1 MRKVLFMKGSE
12 LRLIEYMEGSKKRF
26 IIPVYQRN
34 YDWKIENCK
43 QLYDDLIQVI
53 KNNSKTHFFGSIV
66 SVYEPSG
73 RNTEFLIID
82 GQQRLTTMSLL
93 FLALYNLLEEKIII
107 SEDESLKDQI
117 YEDFLVDK
125 YQPQEKRMK
134 LKPIKNDQ
142 KAFSKLFNS
151 KDDYIKDSNLTIN
164 YSYFYERIQKQEI
177 TIDELFDAICRLEI
191 INITLNNEDN
201 PQLIFESLNSTGLDL
216 SEGDKIRNYILM
228 GLPKQKQDEYYEK
241 YWNCIEKCTKYD
253 VSSFIR
259 DYLSVKQLVIPSQK
273 KVYINFKKYVE
284 DSSLKIIEI
293 LEDLL
298 SYAKRYNILLCEKTS
313 SKELNS
319 CINRLNRLETTV
331 TRPFFLEVLRLY
343 DENQINLNEVA
354 EAFSITESYLF
365 RRTIC
370 DLPTNALNKIFLLLN
385 REIMRYDG
393 TDSNYIE
400 KLKFALLS
408 KKDRARFPNDDD
420 FSLMFTEK
428 PIYQMNSKN
437 KIYILE
443 RLENFGTLEDK
454 DIYRHYDEGEY
465 SIEHIMP
472 QHLTPAWIKE
482 LGDSYEEIHDTW
494 LHRIANL
501 TLTAY
506 NSKYSNSTFVEKKTM
521 KNGFED
527 SGIRLNTYV
536 SKKDKW
542 TLAELRD
549 RNDYLLKRA
558 LNIWAFPSTNYK
570 PQEKQLDSYTLDDEA
585 SFLSG
590 RQIAKFVYKGIEQ
603 PVVSWVEM
611 YTKVLRALYLED
623 KTIITKIALSTDDD
637 LSIHFSTN
645 KRIFKKC
652 DEIGDNVYVQTNTNT
667 QSKLSVLN
675 RLYKLYGMDPTD
687 LVFYLRD
694 SNDKEAEKGT
704 RFEIRRRYWGYA
716 LKFIKEENFDNKSFD
731 NVNTSKENWINGTF
745 GIGGFAIC
753 CIANYDFA
761 RVDVYFGKT
770 NANENKIAF
779 DNVMLHKLEIESNLG
794 VNLEWDRGDDV
805 KRSIISYRLENV
817 SIYNEN
823 DWLQIAK
830 FHAKW
835 SKKFIDV
842 IVPYLK

>member
-1 MRKVLFMKGSE
+1 MKGSE

-93 FLALYNLLEEKIII
+93 FLAMYNLLEEKIII

-298 SYAKRYNILLCEKTS
+298 SYAKRYNILLCGKTS

-558 LNIWAFPSTNYK
+558 LDIWAFPSTNYK

-694 SNDKEAEKGT
+694 SNDKEDEKGT
-704 RFEIRRRYWGYA
+704 RFEIRRKYWEYA

-835 SKKFIDV
+835 SKKFIDA

>member
-1 MRKVLFMKGSE
+1 MKGSE

-298 SYAKRYNILLCEKTS
+298 SYAKRYNILLCGKTS

-454 DIYRHYDEGEY
+454 DIYRHYNEGEY

-482 LGDSYEEIHDTW
+482 LGDSYEEIHGTW

-558 LNIWAFPSTNYK
+558 LDIWAFPSTNYK

-694 SNDKEAEKGT
+694 SNDKEDEKGT

-835 SKKFIDV
+835 SKKFIDA

>member
-1 MRKVLFMKGSE
+1 MKGSE

-93 FLALYNLLEEKIII
+93 FLAMYNLLEEKIII

-298 SYAKRYNILLCEKTS
+298 SYAKRYNILLCGKTS

-558 LNIWAFPSTNYK
+558 LDIWASPSTNYK

-590 RQIAKFVYKGIEQ
+590 RQIAKFVYKGTEQ

-623 KTIITKIALSTDDD
+623 KTIITKIALSTDDE

-675 RLYKLYGMDPTD
+675 RLYKLYGMNPTD

-694 SNDKEAEKGT
+694 SNDKEDEKGT
-704 RFEIRRRYWGYA
+704 RFEIRRKYWEYA

-779 DNVMLHKLEIESNLG
+779 DNVMLHKLEIESNFG

-835 SKKFIDV
+835 SKKFIDA

>member
-1 MRKVLFMKGSE
+1 MKGSE

-400 KLKFALLS
+400 KLKCALLS

-835 SKKFIDV
+835 SKKFIDA

>member
-1 MRKVLFMKGSE
+1 MKGSE

-93 FLALYNLLEEKIII
+93 FLAMYNLLEEKIII

-298 SYAKRYNILLCEKTS
+298 SYAKRYNILLCGKTS

-558 LNIWAFPSTNYK
+558 LDIWAFPSTNYK

-590 RQIAKFVYKGIEQ
+590 RQIAKFVYKGTEQ

-623 KTIITKIALSTDDD
+623 KTIITKIALSTDDE

-675 RLYKLYGMDPTD
+675 RLYKLYGMNLTD

-694 SNDKEAEKGT
+694 SNDKEDEKGT
-704 RFEIRRRYWGYA
+704 RFEIRRKYWEYA

-779 DNVMLHKLEIESNLG
+779 DNVMLHKLEIESNFG

-835 SKKFIDV
+835 SKKFIDA

>member
-1 MRKVLFMKGSE
+1 MKRSE

-319 CINRLNRLETTV
+319 
-331 TRPFFLEVLRLY
+331 
-343 DENQINLNEVA
+343 
-354 EAFSITESYLF
+354 
-365 RRTIC
+365 
-370 DLPTNALNKIFLLLN
+370 
-385 REIMRYDG
+385 
-393 TDSNYIE
+393 
-400 KLKFALLS
+400 
-408 KKDRARFPNDDD
+408 
-420 FSLMFTEK
+420 
-428 PIYQMNSKN
+428 
-437 KIYILE
+437 
-443 RLENFGTLEDK
+443 
-454 DIYRHYDEGEY
+454 
-465 SIEHIMP
+465 
-472 QHLTPAWIKE
+472 
-482 LGDSYEEIHDTW
+482 
-494 LHRIANL
+494 
-501 TLTAY
+501 
-506 NSKYSNSTFVEKKTM
+506 
-521 KNGFED
+521 
-527 SGIRLNTYV
+527 
-536 SKKDKW
+536 
-542 TLAELRD
+542 
-549 RNDYLLKRA
+549 
-558 LNIWAFPSTNYK
+558 
-570 PQEKQLDSYTLDDEA
+570 
-585 SFLSG
+585 
-590 RQIAKFVYKGIEQ
+590 
-603 PVVSWVEM
+603 
-611 YTKVLRALYLED
+611 
-623 KTIITKIALSTDDD
+623 
-637 LSIHFSTN
+637 
-645 KRIFKKC
+645 
-652 DEIGDNVYVQTNTNT
+652 
-667 QSKLSVLN
+667 
-675 RLYKLYGMDPTD
+675 
-687 LVFYLRD
+687 
-694 SNDKEAEKGT
+694 
-704 RFEIRRRYWGYA
+704 
-716 LKFIKEENFDNKSFD
+716 
-731 NVNTSKENWINGTF
+731 
-745 GIGGFAIC
+745 
-753 CIANYDFA
+753 
-761 RVDVYFGKT
+761 
-770 NANENKIAF
+770 
-779 DNVMLHKLEIESNLG
+779 
-794 VNLEWDRGDDV
+794 
-805 KRSIISYRLENV
+805 
-817 SIYNEN
+817 
-823 DWLQIAK
+823 
-830 FHAKW
+830 
-835 SKKFIDV
+835 
-842 IVPYLK
+842 